1 MQRTLSIDVSS
12 ATVGAAR
19 SFLDDGRSPVHGAP
33 SSEEGGGIDSQT
45 CASALERLESTYTQ
59 ALVGAWTA
67 RSSADINSLW
77 SAILNAFD
85 SLGIGLAICDTAAK
99 LLAGNPT
106 ADRTLEQGDALQL
119 SESGELRTV
128 ARNAPVLAEAIK
140 RLQQAGAKDRV
151 RSQSKALLI
160 PRKSGGRPMT
170 VLLRRVDTGLSPGSS
185 TQVVVMMLD
194 TTLAVDATS
203 SDLQQLFGFTP
214 GETRLA
220 NLLMAGKSM
229 AESCDKLGI
238 RLSTGCSHLRK
249 MFKKTKTHRQGE
261 LVALLLRSI
270 GVLRNRIPVPG
281 AGNERNGASDRDD
294 VGSLGLIQVDVD
306 SNL

>member
-12 ATVGAAR
+12 AAVGAAR
-19 SFLDDGRSPVHGAP
+19 SFLDDGRSPVRGAP
-33 SSEEGGGIDSQT
+33 TSEEGGGIDSQA
-45 CASALERLESTYTQ
+45 CASVLERLESTYTQ
-59 ALVGAWTA
+59 ALLGALTA

-85 SLGIGLAICDTAAK
+85 LLGIGLAICDTAAK

-119 SESGELRTV
+119 SESGELHTV

-140 RLQQAGAKDRV
+140 RLQQVGAKDRP
-151 RSQSKALLI
+151 RSQGKAVLI

-170 VLLRRVDTGLSPGSS
+170 VLLRRVDTGLSQGAS

-194 TTLAVDATS
+194 ATLAVDATS

-229 AESCDKLGI
+229 ADSCDELGI
-238 RLSTGCSHLRK
+238 CLSTGCSHLRK

-281 AGNERNGASDRDD
+281 AGNERNRASDRGD

>member
-1 MQRTLSIDVSS
+1 MQRTLSIDISS
-12 ATVGAAR
+12 AAGTAR
-19 SFLDDGRSPVHGAP
+19 SLLDDGRSPVCG
-33 SSEEGGGIDSQT
+33 DST
-45 CASALERLESTYTQ
+45 AEDASVDSVAWASVLGRLESTCTY
-59 ALVGAWTA
+59 ALAGALIT
-67 RSSADINSLW
+67 RPSAEVSNLW
-77 SAILNAFD
+77 SAISHAFD

-99 LLAGNPT
+99 LLAGNAT

-128 ARNAPVLAEAIK
+128 ARNAPVLAEAIR
-140 RLQQAGAKDRV
+140 RLQQAGAKGRLP
-151 RSQSKALLI
+151 SHSKALLI

-170 VLLRRVDTGLSPGSS
+170 VLLRRVDAGLSEATS

-194 TTLAVDATS
+194 ATLAVDATS

-229 AESCDKLGI
+229 AESCDELGI
-238 RLSTGCSHLRK
+238 CLSTGCSHLRK

-281 AGNERNGASDRDD
+281 AGDERNGASDRGD

-306 SNL
+306 SDL

>member
-12 ATVGAAR
+12 AAVGTAR
-19 SFLDDGRSPVHGAP
+19 SFLDDGRSPVRGAL
-33 SSEEGGGIDSQT
+33 SSEEGGGIDSQA

-59 ALVGAWTA
+59 ALVGALTA

-128 ARNAPVLAEAIK
+128 GRNAPVLAEAIK
-140 RLQQAGAKDRV
+140 RLQQAGAKDRLP
-151 RSQSKALLI
+151 SQGKALLI

-170 VLLRRVDTGLSPGSS
+170 VLLRRVDAGLSQATS

-194 TTLAVDATS
+194 ATLAVDATS

-214 GETRLA
+214 RETRLA

-229 AESCDKLGI
+229 ADSCDELSI
-238 RLSTGCSHLRK
+238 CLSTGCSHLRK

-270 GVLRNRIPVPG
+270 GVLRNRIPVAG